1 MNEKLVLDIKD
12 LKAGYTKGNY
22 ILNGLKLEIQQNE
35 IIAIV
40 GQNGAGKSTLVKA
53 IMSLTPYIAGSIKFI
68 GEELVNRNY
77 STEEMYFKGI
87 SYFMQGGEVF
97 RNLTVNENLQFAG
110 RKLDKK
116 SYREKYNNVVNY
128 FDFFKDNSRV
138 KMKASFLSGGEQH
151 QLALAMVLMQN
162 PKLLILDEPSAGLSP
177 VNRHKMFSS
186 IEKLRNKL
194 NISILLIEQNI
205 NEALKISDKIGLLKL
220 GKIVKLDKKENI
232 KKIDQFFWN

>member
-1 MNEKLVLDIKD
+1 MNEKLILDIKD

-22 ILNGLKLEIQQNE
+22 ILNGLKLQIQQNE

-40 GQNGAGKSTLVKA
+40 GQNGAGKSTLAKA
-53 IMSLTPYIAGSIKFI
+53 IMGLSPYTAGSMKFM
-68 GEELVNRNY
+68 GEELINRNY
-77 STEEMYFKGI
+77 STDEMYLRGI

-97 RNLTVNENLQFAG
+97 SNLTVDENVQFAG

-116 SYREKYNNVVNY
+116 SYGEKCKKVFNY
-128 FDFFKDNSRV
+128 FDLFKDNRRG

-177 VNRHKMFSS
+177 INRRKMFLS
-186 IEKLRNKL
+186 IEKLRNEL
-194 NISILLIEQNI
+194 NISILLIEQNVI
-205 NEALKISDKIGLLKL
+205 EAIKISDKVGLLKL
-220 GKIVKLDKKENI
+220 GKIEKLERKENI

>member
-40 GQNGAGKSTLVKA
+40 GQNGAGKSTLAKA
-53 IMSLTPYIAGSIKFI
+53 IMGLIPYTTGSLKFVNEDLI
-68 GEELVNRNY
+68 NRNY

-87 SYFMQGGEVF
+87 SYFLQGGEVF

-116 SYREKYNNVVNY
+116 SYREKYNNVVDY

-138 KMKASFLSGGEQH
+138 KMKVSFLSGGEQH

-177 VNRHKMFSS
+177 VNRRKMFSS
-186 IEKLRNKL
+186 IEKVRNEL
-194 NISILLIEQNI
+194 NISILLIEQNV
-205 NEALKISDKIGLLKL
+205 NEAVKISDKVGLLKL
-220 GKIVKLDKKENI
+220 GKIEKLEKKESISN
-232 KKIDQFFWN
+232 IDQFFWN